1 MDCLLRVLYG
11 LSIGGPKQTVYEG
24 YLTVWTVCERVFNGL
39 SFEVPLWTVYQGSL
53 NRLSMK
59 GT

>member
-24 YLTVWTVCERVFNGL
+24 YLTVWTVCERSLMDCLLKFLCGL
-39 SFEVPLWTVYQGSL
+39 SIRGP
-53 NRLSMK
+53 K
-59 GT
+59 